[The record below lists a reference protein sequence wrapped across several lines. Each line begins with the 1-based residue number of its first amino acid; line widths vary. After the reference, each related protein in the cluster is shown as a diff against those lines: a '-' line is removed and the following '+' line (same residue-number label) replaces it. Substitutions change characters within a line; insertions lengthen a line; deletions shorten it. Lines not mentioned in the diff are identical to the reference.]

1 MLLHFVV
8 FAHRSTTTPRSFA
21 SRRGKY
27 FLCKLPWNLAAR
39 NFGAGKAAGRKLTG
53 RKPETRTKHAL
64 KFQPVQAC
72 VPLSTEG
79 TDTKNH
85 PRQAARP
92 VYRRRPIGN
101 LRWVFVSH
109 FIRMKFVTFIS
120 GFVESFRPSSA
131 CVFALLECGCRD
143 QLAVLV
149 VNSEL
154 NLVVILRACLPVGI
168 DIYRFI
174 FCKHRFVGGSL
185 LL

>member
-72 VPLSTEG
+72 VLLSTEG
-79 TDTKNH
+79 IPSKTYKKSLPLKERLMSNV
-85 PRQAARP
+85 RP
-92 VYRRRPIGN
+92 FLI
-101 LRWVFVSH
+101 FQ
-109 FIRMKFVTFIS
+109 K
-120 GFVESFRPSSA
+120 
-131 CVFALLECGCRD
+131 
-143 QLAVLV
+143 
-149 VNSEL
+149 
-154 NLVVILRACLPVGI
+154 ILRAVTPCSRRAAASVGFSTFSALFLLQAPRLPGVFGPIPSATLDKDLHLNDLNFVFI
-168 DIYRFI
+168 DYLIPAPRV
-174 FCKHRFVGGSL
+174 CQS
-185 LL
+185 